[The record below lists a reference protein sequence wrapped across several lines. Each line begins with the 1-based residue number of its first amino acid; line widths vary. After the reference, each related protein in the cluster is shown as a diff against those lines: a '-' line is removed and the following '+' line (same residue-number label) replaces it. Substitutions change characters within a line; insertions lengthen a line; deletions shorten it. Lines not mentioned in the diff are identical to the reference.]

1 MIYLLERKKIMK
13 TLNTKR
19 LKISGKVYEIGP
31 KNPYYRKF
39 IPYYNQR
46 VKKEPLVS
54 KIIESM
60 KEYGSCTMYQPILVD
75 EDCKVRDGQHTMDAA
90 IHLNLP
96 YHVLIVPKNFK
107 HMIPINTIQQRWLDA
122 DFTNYWIAEGRE
134 PYRIFKEIRDANPYI
149 SHGILVMMFAKSR
162 TRTGGGSSKQFKKGN
177 LHLYHLDYVNKCIGM
192 FRQIENRAKITPILP
207 NIFATQMFQQ
217 ALLKAFNNDDFNFS
231 KFKKGLTRNDHM
243 LNILGR
249 TPELY
254 DEVIRL
260 EGLG

>member
-1 MIYLLERKKIMK
+1 MK
-13 TLNTKR
+13 TINFNKLR
-19 LKISGKVYEIGP
+19 VQSKVYEIKP
-31 KNPYYRKF
+31 THKDYRNFNPN
-39 IPYYNQR
+39 YNQR
-46 VKKEPLVS
+46 SVTEGS
-54 KIIESM
+54 ISRIFHSIIE
-60 KEYGSCTMYQPILVD
+60 EGSALAYLPLLVD
-75 EDCKVRDGQHTMDAA
+75 NNYNIHDGQTRYMAA
-90 IHLNLP
+90 IRLGEP
-96 YHVLIVPKNFK
+96 FYIMEVPTDFK
-107 HMIPINTIQQRWLDA
+107 HMKSINTSQRNWNDA
-122 DFTNYWIAEGRE
+122 DFTQHWIAEGLK
-134 PYRIFKEIRDANPYI
+134 PYEVFKKVRDDNNFI
-149 SHGILVMMFAKSR
+149 SHGVLAMMFFKAR
-162 TRTGGGSSKQFKKGN
+162 TRTGGGTSKQFKKGN

-192 FRQIENRAKITPILP
+192 FRQVENRAKVTPILP

>member
-1 MIYLLERKKIMK
+1 MK

-19 LKISGKVYEIGP
+19 LKISGKVYEVGP
-31 KNPYYRKF
+31 KHSYYRKF
-39 IPYYNQR
+39 TSYYNQR
-46 VKKEPLVS
+46 VKKEPLIS
-54 KIIESM
+54 KIIASM
-60 KEYGSCTMYQPILVD
+60 KEYGSCTEYQPILVD
-75 EDCKVRDGQHTMDAA
+75 EDFKVRDGQHTMDAA

-96 YHVLIVPKNFK
+96 YHVLIVPKDFK

-134 PYRIFKEIRDANPYI
+134 PYRIFKELRDANSFI
-149 SHGILVMMFAKSR
+149 SHGILVMMFAKSG
-162 TRTGGGSSKQFKKGN
+162 TRTGGGCSKQFKKGN

-192 FRQIENRAKITPILP
+192 FRQVENRAKITPILP

-231 KFKKGLTRNDHM
+231 KFKKGLTKNDHM

>member
-1 MIYLLERKKIMK
+1 MK

-31 KNPYYRKF
+31 KHPYYRKF
-39 IPYYNQR
+39 ISYYNQR

-54 KIIESM
+54 KIIASM
-60 KEYGSCTMYQPILVD
+60 QEYGSCTMYQPILVD
-75 EDCKVRDGQHTMDAA
+75 EDFKVRDGQHTMDAA

-96 YHVLIVPKNFK
+96 YHVLIVPKDFK

-134 PYRIFKEIRDANPYI
+134 PYRIFKELRDANSFI
-149 SHGILVMMFAKSR
+149 SHGILVMMFAKSG
-162 TRTGGGSSKQFKKGN
+162 TRTGGGCSKQFKKGN
-177 LHLYHLDYVNKCIGM
+177 LHLYYLDYVNKCIGM
-192 FRQIENRAKITPILP
+192 FRQVENRAKVTPILP

>member
-1 MIYLLERKKIMK
+1 MK

-19 LKISGKVYEIGP
+19 LKISGKVYEVGP
-31 KNPYYRKF
+31 KHAYYRKF
-39 IPYYNQR
+39 TSYYNQR
-46 VKKEPLVS
+46 VKKEPLIS
-54 KIIESM
+54 KIIASM
-60 KEYGSCTMYQPILVD
+60 KEYGSCTEYQPILVD
-75 EDCKVRDGQHTMDAA
+75 EDFKIREGQHTADAL

-96 YHVLIVPKNFK
+96 LHILIVPRDFK
-107 HMIPINTIQQRWLDA
+107 HMIPINTTQQRWLDA

-134 PYRIFKEIRDANPYI
+134 PYRIFKELRDANPFI

-162 TRTGGGSSKQFKKGN
+162 TRTGGGSSKEFKKGN

-192 FRQIENRAKITPILP
+192 FRQVENRAKITPILP

-231 KFKKGLTRNDHM
+231 KFKKGLTKNDHM